1 MILDQHLFFLAII
14 SLLNFF
20 HALAPNE
27 LHRPTL
33 IIHKKIDPDIV
44 QVNSVQ
50 IYTVVLK
57 LRHVYFQWLMAK
69 QGWDHYRPQST
80 LQIVVQHNPLQY
92 RTYIHPI
99 EQGKNIIFSFLE
111 TGANNLDKTKR
122 LIPAL
127 TSETLIHK
135 CVASLFCDKN
145 SFGLSFTGVIIDNI
159 LRRMT
164 ISCDFNIGF
173 APTSYE
179 LLSV

>member
-57 LRHVYFQWLMAK
+57 LRHVYL
-69 QGWDHYRPQST
+69 P
-80 LQIVVQHNPLQY
+80 N
-92 RTYIHPI
+92 RTGKKYLTAEIKHSSHAALT
-99 EQGKNIIFSFLE
+99 GKNIIFSFLE